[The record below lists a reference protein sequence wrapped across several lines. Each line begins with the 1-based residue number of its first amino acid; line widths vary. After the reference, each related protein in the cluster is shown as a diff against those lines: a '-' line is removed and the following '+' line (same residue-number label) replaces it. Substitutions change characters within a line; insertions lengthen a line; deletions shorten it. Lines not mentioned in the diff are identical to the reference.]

1 MTVKLSGQEAAARIA
16 VKYPD
21 AVIGCDTLAVTL
33 KSDYLLKVA
42 EYLKDSP
49 ELSFNHLI
57 DIAAVDYYDNFEIVY
72 RLTSL
77 QYNQSLVLKV
87 PCHER
92 VNPVLPSLTGLWRGA
107 DFMEREI
114 FDLMGI
120 SFTGHPNLKRIFLW
134 EGFTGHPLRK
144 DFV

>member
-16 VKYPD
+16 AKYPAAIVESD
-21 AVIGCDTLAVTL
+21 NQAAIL
-33 KSDYLLKVA
+33 KSEYLLQVV
-42 EYLKDSP
+42 EYLKDGP
-49 ELSFNHLI
+49 ELLFNHLI
-57 DIAAVDYYDNFEIVY
+57 DITAVDYYDYFEVVY

-77 QYNQSLVLKV
+77 QNNQSLVLKV
-87 PCHER
+87 RCPGR
-92 VNPVLPSLTGLWRGA
+92 VDPALPSLTGLWRGA

-134 EGFTGHPLRK
+134 EGFTGHPLRR
-144 DFV
+144 DFI